1 MKSFQ
6 TPSVTLILIVAFA
19 SFAACSNDA
28 SKEGAGNA
36 DTSAAVA
43 TTTTVNAND
52 GEKEKLEANKKIV
65 IDFTQSLFRDR
76 DSTAI
81 DKYIAD
87 NIIQHNF
94 VLADGK
100 EWLKNRLNPYLRDK
114 EGEKMKVEIKQI
126 AAEGDKVWTLSR
138 EEAPNGKIFAR
149 AEIWRIENGKIA
161 EVWLVNEAESKS
173 SLNKNGMF

>member
-1 MKSFQ
+1 MKIFRIF
-6 TPSVTLILIVAFA
+6 PVTLILIVVLALRNSDIYA
-19 SFAACSNDA
+19 
-28 SKEGAGNA
+28 KEGAGNTGA
-36 DTSAAVA
+36 STIAS
-43 TTTTVNAND
+43 TTLKLDD
-52 GEKEKLEANKKIV
+52 GNQQQLEANKKV
-65 IDFTQSLFRDR
+65 ERDFIQALYMNR

-87 NIIQHNF
+87 NIKQHNF

-100 EWLKNRLNPYLRDK
+100 DWLKKRLNPFLKDT
-114 EGEKMKVEIKQI
+114 EGDKMKVEIKQI

-138 EEAPNGKIFAR
+138 EVAPNGKIFAR

-161 EVWLVNEAESKS
+161 EHWLVYEAENKT